1 MKRALWL
8 LLFPLVAQAAEHD
21 HSANTAATADPAPAE
36 QDHSAHTAG
45 LVTPEPSAEADPAMQ
60 QARHMNLMMH
70 GDSLNFLVLADSF
83 ERTDDDTLQW
93 DMQGWLGYDRDR
105 LWFKT
110 EGEHA
115 TNADGA
121 DHSEVQLLYG
131 RAVSPYWDLQAGL
144 RRDDAGSASRT
155 YSVLGVQG
163 LAPYWFEVDAAAFL
177 SEQGNLSARVEAEYE
192 LRFTQKL
199 LLQPR
204 LELNYSFA
212 DDPVLGVGDGMSEAS
227 LGLRLR
233 YEWHREF
240 APYVGV
246 EWSRAFGGTADLLH
260 AAGEDQE
267 ESRVVAGLRFWY

>member
-1 MKRALWL
+1 MKRAFYL
-8 LLFPLVAQAAEHD
+8 LLFPLAAQAAEHD
-21 HSANTAATADPAPAE
+21 HGA
-36 QDHSAHTAG
+36 
-45 LVTPEPSAEADPAMQ
+45 
-60 QARHMNLMMH
+60 
-70 GDSLNFLVLADSF
+70 DSLNFLVLGDSF
-83 ERTDDDTLQW
+83 ERADDDTLQW

-115 TNADGA
+115 TNADGD

-144 RRDDAGSASRT
+144 RRVRLRSEPLRRDKTRSYA
-155 YSVLGVQG
+155 VLGVQG

-177 SEQGNLSARVEAEYE
+177 SEQGDLSARVEVEYE

-212 DDPVLGVGDGMSEAS
+212 DDPALGVGEGMSEAS
-227 LGLRLR
+227 FGLRLR
-233 YEWHREF
+233 YELRREF

-246 EWSRAFGGTADLLH
+246 EWVRAFGGTADLLR
-260 AAGEDQE
+260 AAGEDQQ